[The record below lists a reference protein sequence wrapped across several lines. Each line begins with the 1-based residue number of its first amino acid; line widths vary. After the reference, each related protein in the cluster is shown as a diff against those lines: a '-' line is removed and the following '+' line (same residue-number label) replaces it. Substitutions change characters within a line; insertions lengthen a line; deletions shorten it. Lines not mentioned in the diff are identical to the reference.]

1 MILQKLLEKKKT
13 IIEMVEDFIARF
25 GDADD
30 EFIYEKL
37 EELEEVN
44 ESIEYYMA
52 MA

>member
-1 MILQKLLEKKKT
+1 MILKELLERKKS
-13 IIEMVEDFIARF
+13 ILEMVEDFIARS

-30 EFIYEKL
+30 DFIWEKL

-52 MA
+52 LA